1 MVPFP
6 ILKLLAPFF
15 EGTLTH
21 DRFIK
26 ILSNELKNLKELQ
39 ISSLEVNQ
47 FKYLSICNSLIKS
60 LKVKNGKEA
69 MDLICNSQRV
79 ADDLSRELKYSD
91 DFSLNI
97 VIREWNDSLS
107 YEMEFRGF
115 VCKNNL
121 TAISQYD
128 SYLYSKK
135 LNDEKDEIENKITT
149 FFNENLKEKLKHLDS
164 YIIDYGILENGK
176 IVIIE
181 LNPFNNNIVQNLI
194 SLALE

>member
-1 MVPFP
+1 M
-6 ILKLLAPFF
+6 K
-15 EGTLTH
+15 
-21 DRFIK
+21 
-26 ILSNELKNLKELQ
+26 SLKELKLNP
-39 ISSLEVNQ
+39 LEENQ
-47 FKYLSICNSLIKS
+47 LKYLNICNALIKS
-60 LKVKNGKEA
+60 LKVKNGNEA

-79 ADDLSRELKYSD
+79 ADDLTRELKYSE

-115 VCKNNL
+115 VCKNKL

-135 LNDEKDEIENKITT
+135 LNDEKDEIE
-149 FFNENLKEKLKHLDS
+149 EKHLDS
-164 YIIDYGILENGK
+164 YIVDFGILTNGK

-181 LNPFNNNIVQNLI
+181 LNPFNNEVVRLFKTLI
-194 SLALE
+194 LE